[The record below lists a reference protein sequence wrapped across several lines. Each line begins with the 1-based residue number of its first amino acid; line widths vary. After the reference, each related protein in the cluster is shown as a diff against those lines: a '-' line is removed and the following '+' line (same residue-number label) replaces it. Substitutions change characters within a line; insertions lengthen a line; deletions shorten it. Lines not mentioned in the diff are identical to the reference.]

1 MSDSE
6 DSARLER
13 LFRDALAAPPARGG
27 ATATAASKVAKQ
39 DSRTRSDDADEA
51 IASVPTAR
59 TAEGRRCHACGTI
72 QPIKRITCPTC
83 YKREFQ
89 PVISKGGKSL
99 VHRMAMIGLAGC
111 GKTVYLAQLFA
122 HLQDDVNLNPA
133 VPWSVNLET
142 VGARRF
148 VETSRTLIRRGEW
161 PLKTADLTRQEIH
174 AAVKDKGGGRT
185 IQILIS
191 DVSGDTVQR
200 FFSQNDRAI
209 ASPDEAK
216 YLAHVFNAQSI
227 LLLID
232 GNRLTQRDAWD
243 IEGFLA
249 MYERE
254 HGITDEAKD
263 VWLSI
268 VITKADELDRPDAS
282 PEEVARECL
291 RGTFARL
298 QECFHWVRVFLVSAA
313 GKTLIGPD
321 GRRMPDPFA
330 TPVGLHEPLAWVLEG
345 IQAYDAVRRAERVER
360 QHGADDEQA
369 ARLWLEQETLRRGRV
384 RRRLVGLGVAL
395 AAGLTALATLWAFW
409 R

>member
-13 LFRDALAAPPARGG
+13 LFRDALSTPPAKGG
-27 ATATAASKVAKQ
+27 ATATAPKVAKQ
-39 DSRTRSDDADEA
+39 APRRKPDEGDEA
-51 IASVPTAR
+51 VATVPVRPT
-59 TAEGRRCHACGTI
+59 EGRRCHACGTI

-111 GKTVYLAQLFA
+111 GKTVFLAQLFA

-148 VETSRTLIRRGEW
+148 VETSRGLIRRGEW
-161 PLKTADLTRQEIH
+161 PQKTADLTRQEIH
-174 AAVKDKGGGRT
+174 ASVRDKGGGRP

-321 GRRMPDPFA
+321 GRRLPDPFA
-330 TPVGLHEPLAWVLEG
+330 TPVGLHEPLTWILEG
-345 IQAYDAVRRAERVER
+345 IHAYDAVRRAERVER

-369 ARLWLEQETLRRGRV
+369 AKLWLQQEALRRGRV
-384 RRRLVGLGVAL
+384 RRRMVGLVVAL
-395 AAGLTALATLWAFW
+395 AAGLTALASLWSLW